1 MAASRQQLE
10 TLARLIARKHGIPE
24 NLFVSLVR
32 HESGFNPRAVSR
44 AGAMGLTQLMP
55 GTARALGVK
64 NPFDPVQ
71 NLEGGARY
79 LKQQYNRFGRWDL
92 ALAAYNAG
100 PGAVSRY
107 GGIPPYKET
116 QNYVRSVLRGA
127 LQGAKTRASAP
138 AESPQVKRRRKL
150 LNAFVSSLRS
160 FLNALRAYGW
170 L

>member
-1 MAASRQQLE
+1 MAWSRAAIE
-10 TLARLIARKHGIPE
+10 SLARSVARRYGIPE
-24 NLFVSLVR
+24 NLFVSLVW

-55 GTARALGVK
+55 ATARALGVR
-64 NPFDPVQ
+64 NPFDPVE

-79 LKQQYNRFGRWDL
+79 LRQQYERFGRWDL

-107 GGIPPYKET
+107 GGIPPYRET

-127 LQGAKTRASAP
+127 GARSAGGT
-138 AESPQVKRRRKL
+138 AVVRNREVEERRNL
-150 LNAFVSSLRS
+150 LRRLVNAIASLRK
-160 FLNALRAYGW
+160 ALVSWGW
-170 L
+170 

>member
-1 MAASRQQLE
+1 MAWSAAALE
-10 TLARLIARKHGIPE
+10 RLARGVARKYGIPE

-55 GTARALGVK
+55 ATARALGVED
-64 NPFDPVQ
+64 PFDPVQ

-79 LKQQYNRFGRWDL
+79 LRQQYERFGRWDL

-107 GGIPPYKET
+107 GGIPPYRET

-127 LQGAKTRASAP
+127 GVRSSAGTAMRDP
-138 AESPQVKRRRKL
+138 ERERRLRL
-150 LNAFVSSLRS
+150 LNRLVSAIASLRK
-160 FLNALRAYGW
+160 ALVSWGW
-170 L
+170 